1 MSWLICWVTCSDLKC
16 LSLFNS
22 SELISGYRPV
32 IIMHGILSNAE
43 TMTELVQFVKKAHP
57 GTEVYNVD
65 LYDDLVSF

>member
-1 MSWLICWVTCSDLKC
+1 
-16 LSLFNS
+16 
-22 SELISGYRPV
+22 
-32 IIMHGILSNAE
+32 MHGILSNAE